1 MSLLVPAPRPL
12 IPTGRRQRSAN
23 DERNRVVRKAIVASA
38 VGNAT
43 EWYDYG
49 VYAVVA
55 TYLTEAFF
63 PNSLGS
69 LGTMLGFAVSFVL
82 RPLGG
87 MVWGP
92 IGDRFGRKSVL
103 VATIALIAVATTLI
117 GVLPTYATAGWWAP
131 GLLIALRVVQGF
143 STGGEYGGAATFM
156 AESAPDAKRGT
167 YGSFLEFGAVAG
179 FVFGSAVV
187 LALEAMLTHEQMAA
201 FGWRIPFL
209 LALPLGV
216 VGLVLRSRMEET
228 PVFTECVACDEIT
241 GSAWDRL
248 VDLVTNYT
256 RPIAVTFALL
266 VALNIIDYTLVTY
279 QPTYLHATAGLDETS
294 RTAVVLVGEL
304 AMLACIPFAGAWS
317 DRIGRKPLWRGS
329 LLGFVVLALPM
340 YWLMGRGFGWALL
353 GFTVLSVLLAA
364 PLATVSATFPAM
376 FPTQVR
382 YAGFAI
388 ADNAAVA
395 MFGGTAPV
403 VADTVIDHTGWQ
415 LFPAAYLVLAA
426 VIGLCALRF
435 LPETVGVSLR
445 GTGIP
450 GVQGA
455 LERELA
461 ALTADQPAVRRNP
474 AVDDV
479 WAVDRY
485 IRPQARM
492 PAGYRGVPQLAGVSG
507 PRIRL

>member
-1 MSLLVPAPRPL
+1 MSLLLPARPSA
-12 IPTGRRQRSAN
+12 PVARKPRSAA
-23 DERNRVVRKAIVASA
+23 DEQKRLLRKAIAASA
-38 VGNAT
+38 IGNAT

-63 PNSLGS
+63 PDTLGN
-69 LGTMLGFAVSFVL
+69 LGTMFGFAVSFVL

-87 MVWGP
+87 MIWGP

-103 VATIALIAVATTLI
+103 VATILLIAVATTLI
-117 GVLPTYATAGWWAP
+117 GVLPTYATVGWWAP

-156 AESAPDAKRGT
+156 AESAPDDKRGT
-167 YGSFLEFGAVAG
+167 YGSFLEFGAVGG
-179 FVFGSAVV
+179 FVLGSAVV
-187 LALEAMLTHEQMAA
+187 LALEAMLSHEQMAA
-201 FGWRIPFL
+201 WGWRVPFL

-216 VGLVLRSRMEET
+216 LGLVLRSRMPET
-228 PVFTECVACDEIT
+228 PVFAECVACDEIK

-248 VDLVTNYT
+248 VDLLTNYT
-256 RPIAVTFALL
+256 RPILVTFALL

-279 QPTYLHATAGLDETS
+279 QPTYLHTSAGLDERS

-304 AMLACIPFAGAWS
+304 AMMACIPFAGAWS

-329 LLGFVVLALPM
+329 LIGFIVLALPM
-340 YWLMGRGFGWALL
+340 YWLMGQGFALAL
-353 GFTVLSVLLAA
+353 VGFTVLSVLFAA
-364 PLATVSATFPAM
+364 PLATVAATFPAM

-395 MFGGTAPV
+395 VFGGTAPV
-403 VADTVIDHTGWQ
+403 LADSVIEHTGWQ
-415 LFPAAYLVLAA
+415 LFPAAYLVAAA
-426 VIGLCALRF
+426 VLGLVALRF
-435 LPETVGVSLR
+435 LPETLGCSLR

-450 GVQGA
+450 GVQGE

-461 ALTADQPAVRRNP
+461 AVIAEQADGLRERAQNDA
-474 AVDDV
+474 
-479 WAVDRY
+479 
-485 IRPQARM
+485 
-492 PAGYRGVPQLAGVSG
+492 
-507 PRIRL
+507 

>member
-1 MSLLVPAPRPL
+1 MSLLLPARPPAPSA
-12 IPTGRRQRSAN
+12 RSPRSTA
-23 DERNRVVRKAIVASA
+23 DERNQLLRKAITASA
-38 VGNAT
+38 IGNAT

-55 TYLTEAFF
+55 TYLTGAFF
-63 PNSLGS
+63 PDSLGS

-103 VATIALIAVATTLI
+103 VATIALIAAATTLI

-156 AESAPDAKRGT
+156 AESAPDDKRGT
-167 YGSFLEFGAVAG
+167 YGSFLEFGAVGG

-201 FGWRIPFL
+201 WGWRIPFL
-209 LALPLGV
+209 LALPLGL
-216 VGLVLRSRMEET
+216 VGLALRSRMQET
-228 PVFTECVACDEIT
+228 PVFAECVACDAIT

-248 VDLVTNYT
+248 VDLVTNYA

-279 QPTYLHATAGLDETS
+279 QPTYLHAAAGLDERS
-294 RTAVVLVGEL
+294 RTAVILVGEL
-304 AMLACIPFAGAWS
+304 AMMACIPFAGALS

-329 LLGFVVLALPM
+329 LLGFCVLSLPM
-340 YWLMGRGFGWALL
+340 YWLMGQGFAFALV

-364 PLATVSATFPAM
+364 PLATVAATFPAM

-388 ADNAAVA
+388 ADNAAVTV
-395 MFGGTAPV
+395 FGGTAPV
-403 VADTVIDHTGWQ
+403 VADSVIGHTGWQ
-415 LFPAAYLVLAA
+415 LFPAAYLVAA
-426 VIGLCALRF
+426 AIVGLTALRF
-435 LPETVGVSLR
+435 LPETAGCSLR
-445 GTGIP
+445 GTGVP
-450 GVQGA
+450 GMPGE

-461 ALTADQPAVRRNP
+461 AVIARQPVAAP
-474 AVDDV
+474 
-479 WAVDRY
+479 
-485 IRPQARM
+485 
-492 PAGYRGVPQLAGVSG
+492 RGWEAH
-507 PRIRL
+507 R

>member
-1 MSLLVPAPRPL
+1 MSLLLPAPRRPA
-12 IPTGRRQRSAN
+12 PTAGKHRSAA
-23 DERNRVVRKAIVASA
+23 DERNRVLRKAILASA

-55 TYLTEAFF
+55 TYLTGAFF
-63 PNSLGS
+63 PNSLGN

-87 MVWGP
+87 MIWGP

-103 VATIALIAVATTLI
+103 VTTIALIAVATTLI

-187 LALEAMLTHEQMAA
+187 LALEAMLSHEQMAA
-201 FGWRIPFL
+201 WGWRIPFL

-228 PVFTECVACDEIT
+228 PVFAECAACDAIT

-256 RPIAVTFALL
+256 RPIMVTFAL
-266 VALNIIDYTLVTY
+266 VVVLNIIDYTLVTY
-279 QPTYLHATAGLDETS
+279 QPTYLHATAGLDERS
-294 RTAVVLVGEL
+294 RTTVVLIGQL
-304 AMLACIPFAGAWS
+304 AMMACIPFAGAWS
-317 DRIGRKPLWRGS
+317 DRIGRKPLWRAS
-329 LLGFVVLALPM
+329 LLGFVALALPM
-340 YWLMGRGFGWALL
+340 YWLMGQGFAFALL
-353 GFTVLSVLLAA
+353 GFTVLSVLFAA
-364 PLATVSATFPAM
+364 PLATVSATFPAL

-403 VADTVIDHTGWQ
+403 LADSVIERTGWQ
-415 LFPAAYLVLAA
+415 LFPAAYLVFAA
-426 VIGLCALRF
+426 AIGLVALRF
-435 LPETVGVSLR
+435 LPETLGCSLR

-450 GVQGA
+450 GVQGE

-461 ALTADQPAVRRNP
+461 AVIATQPVADRVTAATSGLDP
-474 AVDDV
+474 DL
-479 WAVDRY
+479 
-485 IRPQARM
+485 AR
-492 PAGYRGVPQLAGVSG
+492 
-507 PRIRL
+507 